1 MWIKI
6 ECVILGL
13 ISGALPVLA
22 QDAATQPGLEYPQ
35 SIFDSDTCC
44 WRELS
49 AAGSYVLAADLIKA
63 YLRYHDQVENRHS
76 LQWHLGQMLAMGD
89 QYKEATKQFK
99 KTYSVLYSWFGGA
112 DGKAWYLYA
121 KGTVAFLE
129 RDKKKFIRLM
139 EKWPPQSI
147 PDRNFDMLQTLLE
160 HWELSYREASAYR

>member
-6 ECVILGL
+6 ECVLLGL
-13 ISGALPVLA
+13 ISGVLPVLA

-49 AAGSYVLAADLIKA
+49 AAGSYAQAADLIKA
-63 YLRYHDQVENRHS
+63 YLRYYDHIENSHS
-76 LQWHLGQMLAMGD
+76 LQWHLGQMLAMAN

-99 KTYSVLYSWFGGA
+99 KTYSIFYGWFGGA
-112 DGKAWYLYA
+112 DGRAWYLYA

-139 EKWPPQSI
+139 EKWPEESL
-147 PDRNFDMLQTLLE
+147 REKNYVMMQTLLR
-160 HWELSYREASAYR
+160 HWELSYREASLLK

>member
-6 ECVILGL
+6 QCVLLIL
-13 ISGALPVLA
+13 ISGVLPVPA

-49 AAGSYVLAADLIKA
+49 AAGCYVQAADLIKA
-63 YLRYHDQVENRHS
+63 YLRYHSHVENRHS
-76 LQWHLGQMLAMGD
+76 LQWHLGQMLAMAD
-89 QYKEATKQFK
+89 QYKEATRQFK
-99 KTYSVLYSWFGGA
+99 KTYSVFYSWFGGA
-112 DGKAWYLYA
+112 DGRAWYLYA

-139 EKWPPQSI
+139 ERWPPQSL
-147 PDRNFDMLQTLLE
+147 PDKNFDMLQTLLE
-160 HWELSYREASAYR
+160 HWELSYRETSLSK